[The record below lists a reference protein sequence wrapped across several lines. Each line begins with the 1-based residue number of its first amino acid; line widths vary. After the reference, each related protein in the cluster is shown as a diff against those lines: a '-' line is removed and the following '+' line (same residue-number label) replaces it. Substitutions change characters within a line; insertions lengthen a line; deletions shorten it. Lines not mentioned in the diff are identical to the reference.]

1 MKKLLIA
8 IWMLL
13 LLLLVTNTI
22 WFVYFDRKLD
32 KAIERQDEINSWG
45 YEQITQQ
52 EKAIRLIETNNEI
65 MLNIIVNGDYYEKD

>member
-32 KAIERQDEINSWG
+32 KAIERQNEINRWS

>member
-13 LLLLVTNTI
+13 LLLLSTNTI
-22 WFVYFDRKLD
+22 WFVYLDRKID
-32 KAIERQDEINSWG
+32 KAIKRQDEINSWC

>member
-13 LLLLVTNTI
+13 LLLLGTNTI
-22 WFVYFDRKLD
+22 WFVYLD
-32 KAIERQDEINSWG
+32 KKIDRAIERQNEVNTWC

-52 EKAIRLIETNNEI
+52 EKAIRLMETNNEL